1 MDAQFLSGKKIIVAG
16 AGISGLS
23 FTLAIRQLW
32 PAGLEPP
39 HIVIYERDS
48 DAVPPGREGYS
59 LSLAGFDE
67 TGGLYAARD
76 LGILDEVLNHATQG
90 LGNQFVFKVWN
101 NSWNELLS
109 MKFKPAAGLPTA
121 GIRIA
126 RKNLRKVLTSAVG
139 PGQIKWN
146 TACVDAEKLPN
157 GKILVTL
164 SGDHIPADKTTT
176 ECDLLIVADG
186 AASKIRSKLRPDDT
200 LQYAGV
206 MQKGGLAVFPNGIPQ
221 PVDKNWG
228 MLLSAGKGMA
238 CFLSPYDETS
248 VAWGMSYRAPTI
260 EEPLKLSG
268 LEDAQQVIDDC
279 KELGKEFPQPFQSI
293 LNATDPRDVSRLA
306 ARDKQPF
313 NHDLSLGPVIFIG
326 DSNHAVSPF
335 SGYGASLA
343 LKDGWDLSV
352 QLCKAKS
359 LTEAVKAYDAISV
372 PRANKVLKESHQRI
386 DMGHATGLNYLV
398 NRSLLGIGGFV
409 LAVKEAISFS

>member
-1 MDAQFLSGKKIIVAG
+1 MDAQFLAGKNIIIAG

-90 LGNQFVFKVWN
+90 LGNQFVFKV
-101 NSWNELLS
+101 

-126 RKNLRKVLTSAVG
+126 RKNLRKVLTNAVG

-146 TACVDAEKLPN
+146 TACVDAKKLPN
-157 GKILVTL
+157 GKMLVTL
-164 SGDHIPADKTTT
+164 SGDHIPADKSTT
-176 ECDLLIVADG
+176 ECDLLII
-186 AASKIRSKLRPDDT
+186 KPDDT
-200 LQYAGV
+200 PQYAGV

-248 VAWGMSYRAPTI
+248 VAWGISYRAPTI

-268 LEDAQQVIDDC
+268 LEDAQQVINDC
-279 KELGKEFPQPFQSI
+279 KELGKEFPEPFQSI
-293 LNATDPRDVSRLA
+293 LDATDPKDVSRLA

-313 NHDLSLGPVIFIG
+313 SHDLSLGPVIFIG

-343 LKDGWDLSV
+343 LKYGWDLSM

-359 LTEAVKAYDAISV
+359 LAEAVKAYDAISV

>member
-1 MDAQFLSGKKIIVAG
+1 MDAQFLAGKNIIIAG

-90 LGNQFVFKVWN
+90 LGNQFVFKV
-101 NSWNELLS
+101 

-126 RKNLRKVLTSAVG
+126 RKNLRKVLTNAVG

-146 TACVDAEKLPN
+146 TACVDAKKLPN
-157 GKILVTL
+157 GKMLVTL
-164 SGDHIPADKTTT
+164 SGDHIPADKSTT
-176 ECDLLIVADG
+176 ECDLLII
-186 AASKIRSKLRPDDT
+186 KPDDT
-200 LQYAGV
+200 PQYAGV

-248 VAWGMSYRAPTI
+248 VAWGISYRAPTI

-268 LEDAQQVIDDC
+268 LEDAQQVINDC
-279 KELGKEFPQPFQSI
+279 KELGKEFPEPFQSI
-293 LNATDPRDVSRLA
+293 LDATDPKDVSRLA

-313 NHDLSLGPVIFIG
+313 SHDLSLGPVIFIG

-343 LKDGWDLSV
+343 LKYGWDLSM

-359 LTEAVKAYDAISV
+359 LAEAVKAYDAISV

-398 NRSLLGIGGFV
+398 NRSLFGQGSLCAYFV
-409 LAVKEAISFS
+409 VYIQ

>member
-1 MDAQFLSGKKIIVAG
+1 NSFIKKSSKMDAQFLAGKNIIIAG

-90 LGNQFVFKVWN
+90 LGNQFVFK
-101 NSWNELLS
+101 
-109 MKFKPAAGLPTA
+109 PAAGLPTA

-126 RKNLRKVLTSAVG
+126 RKNLRKVLTNAVG

-146 TACVDAEKLPN
+146 TACVDAKKLPN
-157 GKILVTL
+157 GKMLVTL
-164 SGDHIPADKTTT
+164 SGDHIPADKSTT
-176 ECDLLIVADG
+176 ECDLLII
-186 AASKIRSKLRPDDT
+186 KPDDT
-200 LQYAGV
+200 PQYAGV

-248 VAWGMSYRAPTI
+248 VAWGISYRAPTI

-268 LEDAQQVIDDC
+268 LEDAQQVINDC
-279 KELGKEFPQPFQSI
+279 KELGKEFPEPFQSI
-293 LNATDPRDVSRLA
+293 LDATDPKDVSRLA

-313 NHDLSLGPVIFIG
+313 SHDLSLGPVIFIG

-343 LKDGWDLSV
+343 LKYGWDLSM

-359 LTEAVKAYDAISV
+359 LAEAVKAYDAISV

-398 NRSLLGIGGFV
+398 NRSLLVRDLCVLTSLSTFNDIIFHDFYGI
-409 LAVKEAISFS
+409 

>member
-39 HIVIYERDS
+39 HVVIYERDS
-48 DAVPPGREGYS
+48 DDVTPGREGYS

-76 LGILDEVLNHATQG
+76 LGILDEVLKHATQG

-101 NSWNELLS
+101 SSWNELLS

-126 RKNLRKVLTSAVG
+126 RKNLRRVLTNAVG
-139 PGQIKWN
+139 PGLK
-146 TACVDAEKLPN
+146 
-157 GKILVTL
+157 L
-164 SGDHIPADKTTT
+164 SGNNIAADKTTT

-186 AASKIRSKLRPDDT
+186 ASSKIRSKLRPDDT

-206 MQKGGLAVFPNGIPQ
+206 MQKGGLAIFPNGIPQ

-228 MLLSAGKGMA
+228 MLLSSGKGMA

-248 VAWGMSYRAPTI
+248 VAWGMSYRASTI

-268 LEDAQQVIDDC
+268 LDDAQKVIDEC
-279 KELGKEFPQPFQSI
+279 KELGKEFPEPFQTI
-293 LNATDPRDVSRLA
+293 INATDPKDVSRLA

-313 NHDLSLGPVIFIG
+313 SHDLSLGPIIFIG

-343 LKDGWDLSV
+343 LKDGWDLSM
-352 QLCKAKS
+352 QLCNSNS
-359 LTEAVKAYDAISV
+359 LAEAVKAYDAISV

-398 NRSLLGIGGFV
+398 TRSLLSIGGFV
-409 LAVKEAISFS
+409 LGVKEAISFT